1 MKNDDGQNGY
11 IVYLEDSNKNRLDSS
26 VTSLGQNDINTQKYS
41 IRYSDTQAVFV
52 TSLYLRGVEFICP
65 EITVQTD
72 QFA

>member
-52 TSLYLRGVEFICP
+52 TSLSLRGVEFICP